1 MRSTEEFNFVNDARP
16 SELPPWAVERERLIP
31 GLGGLEAGENPLRI
45 RQAEAAQRHRD
56 LDDAISMLSE
66 VGPSDE
72 LLIARLKKRKLQI
85 KDEIARIARLLPN

>member
-16 SELPPWAVERERLIP
+16 PELPPWAVEPRPIP
-31 GLGGLEAGENPLRI
+31 GLDGLEAGKTPLRL

-66 VGPSDE
+66 VGSSDE

-85 KDEIARIARLLPN
+85 KDEIASIARLLPN